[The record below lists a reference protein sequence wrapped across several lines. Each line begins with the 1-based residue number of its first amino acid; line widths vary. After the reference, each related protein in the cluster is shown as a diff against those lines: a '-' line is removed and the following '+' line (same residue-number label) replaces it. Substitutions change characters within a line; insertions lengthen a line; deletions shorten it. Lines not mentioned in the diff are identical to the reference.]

1 MKTSL
6 VLLTLCS
13 VLLLGG
19 LGLWIA
25 SSREAPVAPAAAS
38 RSSAPDSAAA
48 PSGTDA
54 RLGEVLARVDA
65 LSREVDGLRADLA
78 ALKAGAARQPAVE
91 TAAERPLDE
100 SAVAFAAAHREAI
113 LKVIEDDR
121 QEQKRKQEEE
131 QRARDLQASL
141 SRAERTAKQFG
152 LAADQQK
159 QLADLYVLE
168 RQKLDDLRTQMRD
181 PAAGAVDPQ
190 AMRQGYRNLQEWRLT
205 QLTNRFGP
213 DLGARIDEFDNPRFG
228 GGPGAGGRRGNRG
241 GGGQAGSN
249 GSDGGNGPG
258 GGF

>member
-25 SSREAPVAPAAAS
+25 SSRESPVAPAAAS
-38 RSSAPDSAAA
+38 RASAPDPAAA
-48 PSGTDA
+48 PTGSDA
-54 RLGEVLARVDA
+54 RFGEVLARVDA
-65 LSREVDGLRADLA
+65 LSREVDDLRADLA
-78 ALKAGAARQPAVE
+78 ALKAGAERQPAVE
-91 TAAERPLDE
+91 TAAEKTADD
-100 SAVAFAAAHREAI
+100 SAVSFAAAHREAI

-131 QRARDLQASL
+131 QRARELQAAL

-168 RQKLDDLRTQMRD
+168 RQKLNDLRSQTRD
-181 PAAGAVDPQ
+181 PAAAGVDPQ
-190 AMRQGYRNLQEWRLT
+190 TMRQGYRDLQEWRLT

-213 DLGARIDEFDNPRFG
+213 DLGARIDEFDNQRFG
-228 GGPGAGGRRGNRG
+228 GGPGGGGRRGNRG
-241 GGGQAGSN
+241 RGGQGGSS
-249 GSDGGNGPG
+249 GSDGGNGSG